1 MAGKGSVVWERSLE
15 LLLLLLLL
23 LHQQLLLLLLLLL
36 HQQLLLGIAVHRLN
50 GREQLRR
57 LVGLLFVG
65 ADRRGG
71 GDRVGVGGCGSGE
84 EDFPALQFLG
94 CSHITFEELVLKSQ
108 EFFVRHGCFLRQNKE
123 DNVIAALNMNVASAD
138 CGRLHRGEAI
148 GMTRASCCEG
158 CGARWA
164 CSLHI
169 RD

>member
-15 LLLLLLLL
+15 
-23 LHQQLLLLLLLLL
+23 LLLLLLLLL

-65 ADRRGG
+65 ADRSGGGG

-84 EDFPALQFLG
+84 EDFPALQFLS

-123 DNVIAALNMNVASAD
+123 DNVIAALKMNAASAD

>member
-15 LLLLLLLL
+15 
-23 LHQQLLLLLLLLL
+23 LLLLLLLLL

-65 ADRRGG
+65 ADRSGGGGG

-84 EDFPALQFLG
+84 EDFPALQFLS

-108 EFFVRHGCFLRQNKE
+108 EFFVRHGCFLRP
-123 DNVIAALNMNVASAD
+123 V
-138 CGRLHRGEAI
+138 
-148 GMTRASCCEG
+148 
-158 CGARWA
+158 ARWMR
-164 CSLHI
+164 H
-169 RD
+169 